1 MINNVHRYSDPR
13 DTSGCGL
20 VGFIN
25 RDGRRVDGSHIK
37 KSLCLM
43 KDRGN
48 GLGAGFA
55 AYGIYPDLAD
65 YYALH
70 IMMDNPDVKPDV
82 EKVIF
87 QFFNVHREE
96 EIPTRSNP
104 YIKNPPLFWR
114 YFVGPKKEMMHS
126 GEGDDDLVVRA
137 VMSINDNVSGVYV
150 ISSGKDMGAFKGV
163 GEPADIADFFMIED
177 YRAYIWMGHTRFPTN
192 TPGWWGGAHPFTI
205 LDWAIVHNGEIT
217 SYGTN
222 RAFLEMFGYKCT
234 LLTDTEVVAYALD
247 FLLRQHRMPLRAAFY
262 VLASPFWKDIDI
274 EVSDN
279 REFAEALKAMRIQY
293 APLLLNGPFA
303 ILFGWRGGLV
313 GFNDRIKLRPLFA
326 GEKDETLYM
335 ASEEATIREICEK
348 PDRLWMPRAGE
359 PVIGMVNE
367 GVGNWR

>member
-1 MINNVHRYSDPR
+1 MIKNYHRYNDPR

-25 RDGRRVDGSHIK
+25 RDGRRVDGSYIK

-43 KDRGN
+43 KERGN

-55 AYGIYPDLAD
+55 AYGIYPDMAN

-70 IMMDNPDVKPDV
+70 VMMDNVDVKMNV
-82 EKVIF
+82 EQVIS
-87 QFFNVHREE
+87 QFFIVHREE
-96 EIPTRSNP
+96 EIPTRPNRF
-104 YIKNPPLFWR
+104 IKNPPIFWR
-114 YFVGPKKEMMHS
+114 YFAEPRKEVMLIE
-126 GEGDDDLVVRA
+126 EGDDDLVVRA
-137 VMSINDNVSGVYV
+137 VMNINNSVAGAYV

-163 GEPADIADFFMIED
+163 GEPADIADFFGIED

-247 FLLRQHRMPLRAAFY
+247 FLIRQHKMPLRAAFY
-262 VLASPFWKDIDI
+262 ALASPFWKDIDI
-274 EVSDN
+274 EAREN
-279 REFAEALKAMRIQY
+279 RELSEALRAIRIQY

-335 ASEEATIREICEK
+335 ASEEATIREICAK

-359 PVIGMVNE
+359 PVIGMLKE
-367 GVGNWR
+367 GVENWR

>member
-1 MINNVHRYSDPR
+1 MIEGYRRYNDPR

-25 RDGRRVDGSHIK
+25 RDGKRVDGSHII

-48 GLGAGFA
+48 GLGAGYA
-55 AYGIYPDLAD
+55 AYGIYPDMAE
-65 YYALH
+65 YYAIH
-70 IMMDNPDVKPDV
+70 VMMDKPELKPDV
-82 EKVIF
+82 EKVLF
-87 QFFNVHREE
+87 KYFNVHREE
-96 EIPTRSNP
+96 EIPTRVTP
-104 YIKNPPLFWR
+104 YIINPPVFWR
-114 YFVGPKKEMMHS
+114 YFVDTKDECIQS
-126 GEGDDDLVVRA
+126 GEDQDGLVVRA
-137 VMSINDNVSGVYV
+137 VMSVNNNVSGAYV
-150 ISSGKDMGAFKGV
+150 ISSGKNMGAFKGV
-163 GEPADIADFFMIED
+163 GEPADVADFFCIED
-177 YRAYIWMGHTRFPTN
+177 YKAYIWMGHTRFPTN

-222 RAFLEMFGYKCT
+222 RAFLEMYGYKCT

-247 FLLRQHRMPLRAAFY
+247 YLIRQQKMPLRAAFY
-262 VLASPFWKDIDI
+262 ALASPFWKDIDLGLP
-274 EVSDN
+274 ED
-279 REFAEALKAMRIQY
+279 REFSEALKAIRIQY
-293 APLLLNGPFA
+293 GPLLLNGPFA
-303 ILFGWRGGLV
+303 ILFGWRNGLV

-359 PVIGMVNE
+359 PVIGMLKE
-367 GVGNWR
+367 GAQIGS